1 MYEQVVCLSAAGSP
15 EDLDEKRVRGKE
27 RRGGEAGPAY
37 RVKMEGG
44 GEEWGRILEAGTKH
58 GEEGKGQDKSE
69 WPPGRREA
77 RVIENVNA
85 RRSSATEETGRTNR
99 QKRERRDAG
108 KRGQG
113 GGIRKGNLGIRKG
126 KKEK

>member
-1 MYEQVVCLSAAGSP
+1 MYMPSCCKGKSGRHNAHFLDMYEQVVCLSAAGSP

-58 GEEGKGQDKSE
+58 GEEGRR
-69 WPPGRREA
+69 GRGKT
-77 RVIENVNA
+77 NQN
-85 RRSSATEETGRTNR
+85 GR
-99 QKRERRDAG
+99 QAGERRA
-108 KRGQG
+108 
-113 GGIRKGNLGIRKG
+113 
-126 KKEK
+126 